1 MKPCVSMPSVRQEF
15 AMSRVRRNAPRL
27 DEGFSSDHESVSRQD
42 LKRLLRHHGQEG
54 AVSRLWMANFLRKHS
69 LPIQT
74 YLAVARAAG
83 EHPRRRGAPVR
94 RLQMP
99 DGRRA
104 IIDHNKARIER
115 IGL

>member
-1 MKPCVSMPSVRQEF
+1 MRKEF

-27 DEGFSSDHESVSRQD
+27 DEGFSSDHESVSRKD
-42 LKRLLRHHGQEG
+42 LKRLLRHHGETG
-54 AVSRLWMANFLRKHS
+54 VVSRLWMANFMRQHA
-69 LPIQT
+69 LPVQT
-74 YLAVARAAG
+74 YLAVARAAV

-104 IIDHNKARIER
+104 IIDHSKARIER